1 MAMSKKDFE
10 ELAQLL
16 REFYTTKY
24 GMDNV
29 RLQDSIEEFCA
40 RRNPRFNRTK
50 FRRACFGP
58 DLTSPKTP

>member
-16 REFYTTKY
+16 REFYTATY
-24 GMDNV
+24 WMDNV
-29 RLQDSIEEFCA
+29 ILQDPIEEFCA
-40 RRNPRFNRTK
+40 KRNPLFNRTK

-58 DLTSPKTP
+58 DLTPPKTP